1 MIASLN
7 EKDLLQQNLYSIEL
21 VNAIEDCPP
30 EIVIYLL
37 KQLLIEASLANH
49 NLQRI
54 LAVNRWKQVM
64 EFGKYK
70 IKAKLCMV
78 QESTIETLE
87 KVLEKTRKTH
97 DNLRARIDKLENHLY
112 DNRNQYGDLVLLTDG
127 APNLQ
132 QKQTNPSQAAGV
144 QKN

>member
-1 MIASLN
+1 
-7 EKDLLQQNLYSIEL
+7 
-21 VNAIEDCPP
+21 
-30 EIVIYLL
+30 
-37 KQLLIEASLANH
+37 
-49 NLQRI
+49 
-54 LAVNRWKQVM
+54 M

-97 DNLRARIDKLENHLY
+97 DHLRARIDKLENHLY

-127 APNLQ
+127 MN
-132 QKQTNPSQAAGV
+132 NPT
-144 QKN
+144 

>member
-1 MIASLN
+1 
-7 EKDLLQQNLYSIEL
+7 
-21 VNAIEDCPP
+21 
-30 EIVIYLL
+30 
-37 KQLLIEASLANH
+37 
-49 NLQRI
+49 
-54 LAVNRWKQVM
+54 
-64 EFGKYK
+64 
-70 IKAKLCMV
+70 MV
-78 QESTIETLE
+78 QESTIEILE

-127 APNLQ
+127 APNLH